1 MQILAALLNMS
12 ALGSLF
18 TEDKYES
25 QRYRSLQDRR
35 HIIANNENCWKF
47 IYLIYKNLQKLPKIL
62 CRLCLDF
69 NWEFRFMGVNLIYS
83 VLKSYTMRDLRWTES
98 RLLEIRIYFSVL
110 DSPGTILSWLFS
122 PVLSV
127 RGLTKMRRMP
137 LHQRCLTKGHFQYK
151 AIVLRI

>member
-35 HIIANNENCWKF
+35 HIIANNENCRKF
-47 IYLIYKNLQKLPKIL
+47 IYLTYNNLQKLPKIL

-69 NWEFRFMGVNLIYS
+69 NWEFQFILTALTYFMHENSITLLDDNIS
-83 VLKSYTMRDLRWTES
+83 TA
-98 RLLEIRIYFSVL
+98 RL
-110 DSPGTILSWLFS
+110 
-122 PVLSV
+122 
-127 RGLTKMRRMP
+127 
-137 LHQRCLTKGHFQYK
+137 
-151 AIVLRI
+151 